1 MKTKETAAQA
11 YQRNQDDVGA
21 LLDLV
26 GQEMAHH
33 HEYAKTEGI
42 HFGHAGDLAAL
53 RKTLIEALAQLAQQD
68 EAFITRH
75 LDEMREERRK

>member
-21 LLDLV
+21 LLDLIS
-26 GQEMAHH
+26 QEAAHH
-33 HEYAKTEGI
+33 HDYAKTEGI

-68 EAFITRH
+68 ETFIIQH
-75 LDEMREERRK
+75 LDEMRQERK